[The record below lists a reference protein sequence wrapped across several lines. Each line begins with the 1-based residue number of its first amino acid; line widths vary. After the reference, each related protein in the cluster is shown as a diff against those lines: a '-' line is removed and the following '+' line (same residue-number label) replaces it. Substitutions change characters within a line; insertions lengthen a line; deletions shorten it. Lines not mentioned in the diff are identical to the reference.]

1 MQKQILIAPN
11 AFKNSLSAI
20 DVAYAIKEGL
30 QGLSCQTK
38 ILPIADG
45 GDGTIDIIKQYLKK
59 SKYVNCIVHDPLMR
73 KIKSKW
79 LCLNR
84 EIAVIELAK
93 ASGIVLLKRNELNP
107 LLASTYGTGELVLDA
122 LNKGCKKFIISL
134 GGSATVDAGIGILS
148 ALGVRFLNK
157 KNEELLPCGKSL
169 KLIHKIDFRC
179 LDKRVKQSEFIVL
192 CDVQNPLLGK
202 YGAVACY
209 AQQKGANKKMRL
221 LLEKGMKNYINV
233 IEEIEKIEK
242 NTRKKYFK
250 LPMTGSAG
258 GVAYSLFVILNA
270 KLYQGFDYLAKLF
283 PIKHEVKNADL
294 IITGEGYLDKQ
305 TMYGKG
311 VYKLLDL
318 AKLLHKPVVIVCGN
332 YDRKV
337 DWEKI
342 GIEHVFAIQEKGI
355 SALKSMQKAKQL
367 IVKKVKSNSK
377 IFVSAYHRLAH
388 E

>member
-1 MQKQILIAPN
+1 MLVFICMQKQILIAPN
-11 AFKNSLSAI
+11 AFKNSLSAAH
-20 DVAYAIKEGL
+20 VAYAIKEGL
-30 QGLSCQTK
+30 KGLSCQTK

-79 LCLNR
+79 LRLNR

-93 ASGIVLLKRNELNP
+93 ASGMALLKRNELNP
-107 LLASTYGTGELVLDA
+107 LLTSTYGTGELILDA

-134 GGSATVDAGIGILS
+134 GGSATVDAGVGVLS
-148 ALGVRFLNK
+148 ALGARFLNK

-209 AQQKGANKKMRL
+209 SKQKGANKKMKF
-221 LLEKGMKNYINV
+221 LLEEGMKNYITV
-233 IEEIEKIEK
+233 IEK
-242 NTRKKYFK
+242 NKRKQYFK
-250 LPMTGSAG
+250 LPMAGSAG
-258 GVAYSLFVILNA
+258 GVAYSLFVVFNA

-283 PIKHEVKNADL
+283 PIKYEVKNADL

-318 AKLLHKPVVIVCGN
+318 AKLFHKPVVIVCGN

-342 GIEHVFAIQEKGI
+342 GIGHVFAIQEKGI

-377 IFVSAYHRLAH
+377 IFINC
-388 E
+388 